1 MVTVRCVCT
10 CALCLCLHTYTC
22 VWYLLCIVAVR
33 KSGFEVTGDLDNL
46 ALKHGVYSGSRTT
59 STDLGYRGSSTTITS
74 KATSQRSKV
83 CNASPINHMQSLV
96 TTHQDV
102 TCASYFPTMQIPSLS
117 AGEEPGPLREPDT
130 TTLKGEHRVTN
141 GAQRWAE
148 STIHNPPLQLL
159 RQLWMSSAG
168 SLLASSHSRLD
179 QKEGSCV
186 WSPQMVLLKGRW
198 EGPSS

>member
-1 MVTVRCVCT
+1 MSVAVWYLFWLLQCDIVTVHCVCT
-10 CALCLCLHTYTC
+10 CAPFLCLCVHTCTC
-22 VWYLLCIVAVR
+22 VWYLLCIVAVS
-33 KSGFEVTGDLDNL
+33 KLGFEVTGDNL

-130 TTLKGEHRVTN
+130 AVLKGEHRVTN

-148 STIHNPPLQLL
+148 FIVHNLPPPPAAEAALDELCWIPFGIQLQ
-159 RQLWMSSAG
+159 S
-168 SLLASSHSRLD
+168 
-179 QKEGSCV
+179 
-186 WSPQMVLLKGRW
+186 VL
-198 EGPSS
+198 